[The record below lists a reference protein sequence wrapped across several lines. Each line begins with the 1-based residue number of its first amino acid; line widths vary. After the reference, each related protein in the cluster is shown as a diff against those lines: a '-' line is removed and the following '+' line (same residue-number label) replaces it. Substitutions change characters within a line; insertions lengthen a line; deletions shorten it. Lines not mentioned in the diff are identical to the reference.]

1 MSTLKLELGAVGRIA
16 GRRPSVFVCHPM
28 KSAGTRC
35 ISRRQ
40 VGLLGR
46 RLNRTDSVGAAVRG
60 VLQVHSGSHR
70 IRPGRGGP
78 VSARGQEL
86 PTLASGRTLSVL
98 SDPPDERDMPTLAT
112 TSARLGRTNDP
123 SKLELPCNAQ
133 LALGGH
139 GSCASTARPRPQKR
153 WRKGPRVA
161 AYDLRKETIDT
172 GSVTPPAI
180 RGGPIEQSL
189 PTSLHF
195 SGAISDFRT

>member
-1 MSTLKLELGAVGRIA
+1 MGRPPGAGLGAPLGTLPIGGLRIRRAKPVRRRQTGADTRMSTLKLELGAVGRIA

-86 PTLASGRTLSVL
+86 PTLASGQTLSVL

-112 TSARLGRTNDP
+112 TAARSGRTWP
-123 SKLELPCNAQ
+123 
-133 LALGGH
+133 
-139 GSCASTARPRPQKR
+139 
-153 WRKGPRVA
+153 WRSWIMR
-161 AYDLRKETIDT
+161 
-172 GSVTPPAI
+172 
-180 RGGPIEQSL
+180 QHC
-189 PTSLHF
+189 PTSATKAL
-195 SGAISDFRT
+195 A